1 MYQSLNNLVKH
12 YIKLIVNVIDKK
24 PSTTKGKSKQEDI
37 YIIIRR
43 KIKKKGR
50 NRMEWNDQLYNIKTR

>member
-1 MYQSLNNLVKH
+1 M
-12 YIKLIVNVIDKK
+12 IDKK

-50 NRMEWNDQLYNIKTR
+50 NRMEWNDQLYNIKTK